1 MKKLKELFN
10 KYHNKLSVVV
20 IICYVLLP
28 LLLMYN
34 NYHHVSIR
42 YIQVWYRL
50 TFILGCISGA
60 VGLFNLIFNIK
71 KISIRNFMPFILIT
85 ILLILCFIA
94 AYTSINRT
102 KALEGEWYRHVGF
115 YTYLLFLG
123 FYLNAINV
131 EKKDYKLI
139 GTVFAIVSTII
150 SVTALLNNSFTH
162 NVFLWQ
168 RRPYNGIFTNAN
180 HFGYYLSISVIVM
193 IFLTLYEKNTIKK
206 IIYYTMMTISFIM
219 IIANDTFGS
228 YLGVLVGLI
237 FISIYSLIKK
247 KNSQIIYIVLLFF
260 VLSFMVGTTNGSIV
274 KNNFCQLFS
283 DLNIIKNSNDK
294 KLIEKTGSSRTKLW
308 KYTYK
313 LVKKNPWF
321 GVGPNIVA
329 EYYWKDGIGEGVPHN
344 FLLEMASYNGIP
356 ALIVYLALLGY
367 IFIRCLINGDKYN
380 MALLTCMASYLTS
393 AFFGNMFFNNS
404 PNFVIVMGMLSSDI
418 ILEDKINKKLKKEN
432 KKITHKKL

>member
-247 KNSQIIYIVLLFF
+247 KNSQLIYIVLLFF

-344 FLLEMASYNGIP
+344 FILEMASYNGIP